1 MAVSA
6 DAAVVELL
14 DSSNYVDWSVW
25 VKTYLL
31 AQDLWDVV
39 EEDEEEEEADDKFK
53 AWREKNA
60 TALHTIQIS
69 CGREAFSLIR
79 NTSSAKR
86 AWDTLAE
93 EFNPKPNAAI
103 AAKREP
109 YQPFFAAV
117 KLGDWRKAKGFLT
130 RDPNAIRARYSAGGT
145 ALHIATKFGHEHI
158 VEELVQLMTPEDL
171 EIVKDGNWTALHL
184 AARINLKMVECMV
197 TKNKKLLGI
206 ANESYGVT
214 PILVAAQF
222 DLWDIVRYLYSL
234 TPIKDLMPDNGPYG
248 AGLVCLCL
256 RAKQFDIAWELLQCC
271 PRLVIT
277 KDPWGASPI
286 HVLAD
291 IPSAFPSGTPLKFW
305 EKWIYDGIHIEHPPA
320 IHDVH
325 VNVENLEEKLGN
337 QNISFSGINRICEM
351 KLIHARSLDIL
362 DYMCEVLKDLDTQEM
377 EDGLVYAA
385 IFRAVRSGIIEF
397 VIRLCKVDPDILW
410 QTNSMGRN
418 IIHYSIECRQEKVY
432 SLIYGVGQR
441 NLITTL
447 ADPSENGML
456 HIAGMLSPKEK
467 LDRISGAALQ
477 MQRERQW
484 FKEVKSIVVL
494 PSGVGTLNDQGMGPN
509 ELFTQNHNK
518 LKEEGEK
525 WMKDTA
531 TSCTVVG
538 ALTIT
543 IMFAAAFTVP
553 GGNNGGTG
561 FPLFL
566 DKKMFMVFIVSDA
579 ISLFSSTTSVLMFLG
594 ILTSR
599 YAEDDFLKSLPTKMI
614 IGLSTLLISIASM
627 MVAFCSA
634 LFIMLHER
642 LWIVIPI
649 IFLASVPVTLFIWM
663 QFPLLVEIFIST
675 YGGGI
680 FDKKVRRHDCI
691 GFDIF
696 QPPIES
702 ASMNSQQDSSNLC
715 AFTLVLIV
723 RVSQGSQFSSR
734 KAKGGSK

>member
-1 MAVSA
+1 MVKTVVPA
-6 DAAVVELL
+6 DAIVVEVLNK
-14 DSSNYVDWSVW
+14 DNYEHWSAL
-25 VKTYLL
+25 VKNYLV
-31 AQDLWDVV
+31 AQDLWEVV
-39 EEDEEEEEADDKFK
+39 EATAEPPTPEQEAEADDQFK
-53 AWREKNA
+53 TWRKKNA
-60 TALHTIQIS
+60 TALHTIQVS
-69 CGREAFSLIR
+69 CGPDAFSMIKEI
-79 NTSSAKR
+79 SSAKI
-86 AWDTLAE
+86 AWETLAE
-93 EFNPKPNAAI
+93 KHMPQPSLLINSFVQSANSSSNPDAAI
-103 AAKREP
+103 AAEHDP

-117 KLGDWRKAKGFLT
+117 KLGDWRKAKEFLT
-130 RDPNAIRARYSAGGT
+130 RDPNAIRARSSTGGT

-171 EIVKDGNWTALHL
+171 EIQKHTSWTALHF
-184 AARINLKMVECMV
+184 AARLNFKMVECMV
-197 TKNKKLLGI
+197 RKNKKLLGI
-206 ANESYGVT
+206 AEESNGLT
-214 PILVAAQF
+214 PILLAAQF

-234 TPIKDLMPDNGPYG
+234 TPIQDLMPENGPYG
-248 AGLVCLCL
+248 AALVCFCL
-256 RAKQFDIAWELLQCC
+256 LAKQFDIAWELLQRC

-277 KDPWGASPI
+277 KDVWGVSPI
-286 HVLAD
+286 RALAD

-305 EKWIYDGIHIEHPPA
+305 EKWIYDGIHIQHPPA

-337 QNISFSGINRICEM
+337 QNISSSVFGLTQGPSSSLRKLLGINRICEM
-351 KLIHARSLDIL
+351 KLIHARSLYIL
-362 DYMCEVLKDLDTQEM
+362 DYMCEVVKHLDTQDM
-377 EDGLVYAA
+377 QDGLVYEA
-385 IFRAVRSGIIEF
+385 IFQAVRSGTIEF

-410 QTNSMGRN
+410 RTNSMRRN
-418 IIHYSIECRQEKVY
+418 IFQYSIERRQEKVY

-441 NLITTL
+441 NLIATF
-447 ADPSENGML
+447 ADASGNDML
-456 HIAGMLSPKEK
+456 HLAGMLSPTEK

-484 FKEVKSIVVL
+484 FKEVKSLVVL
-494 PSGVGTLNDQGMGPN
+494 PSGVGAYNKQGMRPH

-566 DKKMFMVFIVSDA
+566 DEKMFMVFIVSDA

-634 LFIMLHER
+634 LFLMLHER

-680 FDKKVRRHDCI
+680 FDKKVRRWI
-691 GFDIF
+691 
-696 QPPIES
+696 
-702 ASMNSQQDSSNLC
+702 
-715 AFTLVLIV
+715 
-723 RVSQGSQFSSR
+723 
-734 KAKGGSK
+734 

>member
-1 MAVSA
+1 MAVSTDRAVVELLDSRNYVDWSVLVKTYLLAQDLWDVVEEDEEEEA
-6 DAAVVELL
+6 DDKFKVSKKKNATALHKIQISCGREAFSLIRNTTSAKRAWDTLAEKFKPKPAVVELL

-25 VKTYLL
+25 VKTNLL

-39 EEDEEEEEADDKFK
+39 EEDEEEEEEEADDKFK

-60 TALHTIQIS
+60 TALHKIQIS
-69 CGREAFSLIR
+69 CGREASSLIR

-93 EFNPKPNAAI
+93 NVTNETPKRAWDTLAEKFKPKPDAAI
-103 AAKREP
+103 ADP
-109 YQPFFAAV
+109 YQPFFTAV
-117 KLGDWRKAKGFLT
+117 KLGDWRKAKEFLT
-130 RDPNAIRARYSAGGT
+130 RDPNAIRATYSTGGT

-171 EIVKDGNWTALHL
+171 EIVEDGNWTALHL
-184 AARINLKMVECMV
+184 AARLNLKMVECIV
-197 TKNKKLLGI
+197 TKNKKLLGFVE
-206 ANESYGVT
+206 ESEGLT
-214 PILVAAQF
+214 PILLAAKN

-234 TPIKDLMPDNGPYG
+234 TPIQDLMPDNGPYG
-248 AGLVCLCL
+248 AGLVCNCFH
-256 RAKQFDIAWELLQCC
+256 AKQF
-271 PRLVIT
+271 
-277 KDPWGASPI
+277 
-286 HVLAD
+286 
-291 IPSAFPSGTPLKFW
+291 
-305 EKWIYDGIHIEHPPA
+305 GIHIQHPLA
-320 IHDVH
+320 IPDFH

-337 QNISFSGINRICEM
+337 QNISFSVFGFTQGPSSSLR
-351 KLIHARSLDIL
+351 KLL
-362 DYMCEVLKDLDTQEM
+362 
-377 EDGLVYAA
+377 
-385 IFRAVRSGIIEF
+385 
-397 VIRLCKVDPDILW
+397 
-410 QTNSMGRN
+410 
-418 IIHYSIECRQEKVY
+418 
-432 SLIYGVGQR
+432 
-441 NLITTL
+441 
-447 ADPSENGML
+447 
-456 HIAGMLSPKEK
+456 GMLSPTEK

-484 FKEVKSIVVL
+484 FKEVESVVVT
-494 PSGVGTLNDQGMGPN
+494 PSGVGVFNKQGMTPH

-566 DKKMFMVFIVSDA
+566 DENMFMVFIVSDA

-634 LFIMLHER
+634 LFLMLHER

-649 IFLASVPVTLFIWM
+649 IFLAGVPVTLFIWM

-680 FDKKVRRHDCI
+680 FDKKVRHWI
-691 GFDIF
+691 
-696 QPPIES
+696 
-702 ASMNSQQDSSNLC
+702 
-715 AFTLVLIV
+715 
-723 RVSQGSQFSSR
+723 
-734 KAKGGSK
+734 

>member
-1 MAVSA
+1 MVKTVVPA
-6 DAAVVELL
+6 DAIVVEVLNK
-14 DSSNYVDWSVW
+14 DNYEHWSAL
-25 VKTYLL
+25 VKNYLV
-31 AQDLWDVV
+31 AQDLWEVV
-39 EEDEEEEEADDKFK
+39 EATAEPPTPEQEAEADDQFK
-53 AWREKNA
+53 TWRKKNA
-60 TALHTIQIS
+60 TALHTIQVS
-69 CGREAFSLIR
+69 CGPDAFSMIKEI
-79 NTSSAKR
+79 SSAKI
-86 AWDTLAE
+86 AWETLAE
-93 EFNPKPNAAI
+93 KHMPQPSLLINSFVQSANSSSNPDAAI
-103 AAKREP
+103 AAEHDP

-117 KLGDWRKAKGFLT
+117 KLGDWRKAKEFLT
-130 RDPNAIRARYSAGGT
+130 RDPNAIRVRSSTGGT

-171 EIVKDGNWTALHL
+171 EMQEHTWTALHF
-184 AARINLKMVECMV
+184 AARLNFKMVECMV
-197 TKNKKLLGI
+197 RKNKKLLGI
-206 ANESYGVT
+206 AEESNGLT
-214 PILVAAQF
+214 PILFAARF

-234 TPIKDLMPDNGPYG
+234 TPIQDLMPENGPYG
-248 AGLVCLCL
+248 AALVCLCL
-256 RAKQFDIAWELLQCC
+256 LAKQFDIAWELLQRC

-277 KDPWGASPI
+277 KDVWGVSPI
-286 HVLAD
+286 RALAD

-305 EKWIYDGIHIEHPPA
+305 EKWIYDGIHIQHPPA

-337 QNISFSGINRICEM
+337 QNISSSVFGLTQGPSSSLRKLLDASGN
-351 KLIHARSLDIL
+351 D
-362 DYMCEVLKDLDTQEM
+362 
-377 EDGLVYAA
+377 
-385 IFRAVRSGIIEF
+385 
-397 VIRLCKVDPDILW
+397 
-410 QTNSMGRN
+410 
-418 IIHYSIECRQEKVY
+418 
-432 SLIYGVGQR
+432 
-441 NLITTL
+441 
-447 ADPSENGML
+447 ML
-456 HIAGMLSPKEK
+456 HLAGMLSPTEK

-484 FKEVKSIVVL
+484 FKEVKSLVVL
-494 PSGVGTLNDQGMGPN
+494 PSGVGAFNKQGMRPH
-509 ELFTQNHNK
+509 EVFTQNHNK

-566 DKKMFMVFIVSDA
+566 DEKMFMVFIVSDA

-634 LFIMLHER
+634 LFLMLHER

-680 FDKKVRRHDCI
+680 FDKKVRRWI
-691 GFDIF
+691 
-696 QPPIES
+696 
-702 ASMNSQQDSSNLC
+702 
-715 AFTLVLIV
+715 
-723 RVSQGSQFSSR
+723 
-734 KAKGGSK
+734 

>member
-1 MAVSA
+1 MVKTVVPA
-6 DAAVVELL
+6 DAIVVEVLNK
-14 DSSNYVDWSVW
+14 DNYEHWSAL
-25 VKTYLL
+25 VKNYLV
-31 AQDLWDVV
+31 AQDLWEVV
-39 EEDEEEEEADDKFK
+39 EATAEPPKPEEEAEADDQFK
-53 AWREKNA
+53 TWRKKNA
-60 TALHTIQIS
+60 TALHTIQVS
-69 CGREAFSLIR
+69 CGPDAFLMIKEI
-79 NTSSAKR
+79 SSAKI
-86 AWDTLAE
+86 AWETLAE
-93 EFNPKPNAAI
+93 KLMPQPSLLINSFVQSANSSSNPA
-103 AAKREP
+103 RC
-109 YQPFFAAV
+109 
-117 KLGDWRKAKGFLT
+117 WRKAKEFIT
-130 RDPNAIRARYSAGGT
+130 RDPNAIRARYSTGGT
-145 ALHIATKFGHEHI
+145 TLHIATKFGHEHI

-171 EIVKDGNWTALHL
+171 EMQEYTWTALHY
-184 AARINLKMVECMV
+184 AARLNLKMVECMV
-197 TKNKKLLGI
+197 RKNKKLLGI
-206 ANESYGVT
+206 AEGSNGLT
-214 PILVAAQF
+214 PILLAAQH

-234 TPIKDLMPDNGPYG
+234 TPIQDLMPENGPYG
-248 AGLVCLCL
+248 AGLVRLSL
-256 RAKQFDIAWELLQCC
+256 LAKQFDIAWELLQRC

-277 KDPWGASPI
+277 KDVWGISPI
-286 HVLAD
+286 HALAD
-291 IPSAFPSGTPLKFW
+291 IPSAFLSGTPLKFW
-305 EKWIYDGIHIEHPPA
+305 QKWIYDGVHIQHPPA
-320 IHDVH
+320 IHGFH

-337 QNISFSGINRICEM
+337 QNISFSVFGLTQGPSSSLCKLLGINRICEM

-362 DYMCEVLKDLDTQEM
+362 DYMCEVVKHLDTQDM
-377 EDGLVYAA
+377 QDGLVYEA
-385 IFRAVRSGIIEF
+385 IFQAVRSGTIEF

-410 QTNSMGRN
+410 RTNSMRRN
-418 IIHYSIECRQEKVY
+418 IFQYSIERRQEKVY

-441 NLITTL
+441 NLIATF
-447 ADPSENGML
+447 ADASGNDML
-456 HIAGMLSPKEK
+456 HLAGMLSPTEK

-484 FKEVKSIVVL
+484 FKEVKSLVVL
-494 PSGVGTLNDQGMGPN
+494 PSGVGAYNKQGMRPH

-566 DKKMFMVFIVSDA
+566 DEKMFMVFIVSDA

-634 LFIMLHER
+634 LFLMLHER

-680 FDKKVRRHDCI
+680 FDKKVRRWI
-691 GFDIF
+691 
-696 QPPIES
+696 
-702 ASMNSQQDSSNLC
+702 
-715 AFTLVLIV
+715 
-723 RVSQGSQFSSR
+723 
-734 KAKGGSK
+734 

>member
-1 MAVSA
+1 MVKTVVPA
-6 DAAVVELL
+6 DAIVVEVLNK
-14 DSSNYVDWSVW
+14 DNYEHWSAL
-25 VKTYLL
+25 VKNYLV
-31 AQDLWDVV
+31 AQDLWEVV
-39 EEDEEEEEADDKFK
+39 EATAEPPKPEQEAEADDQFK
-53 AWREKNA
+53 AWRKKNA
-60 TALHTIQIS
+60 TALHTIQVS
-69 CGREAFSLIR
+69 CGPDAFSMIKEI
-79 NTSSAKR
+79 SSAKI

-93 EFNPKPNAAI
+93 KLMPQPSLLINSFVQSANSSSNPDAAI
-103 AAKREP
+103 AAKHDP

-117 KLGDWRKAKGFLT
+117 KLGDWRKAKEFLT
-130 RDPNAIRARYSAGGT
+130 RDPNAIRARYSTGGT

-171 EIVKDGNWTALHL
+171 EMQDGTWTALHI
-184 AARINLKMVECMV
+184 AARLNLKMVECMV

-206 ANESYGVT
+206 VEESHGLT
-214 PILVAAQF
+214 PILFAAKL
-222 DLWDIVRYLYSL
+222 DLWDIVRYLYTL
-234 TPIKDLMPDNGPYG
+234 TPIQDLMPENGPYG
-248 AGLVCLCL
+248 AGLVSFCFF
-256 RAKQFDIAWELLQCC
+256 AKQFDIAWELLQRC
-271 PRLVIT
+271 PQLVIA
-277 KDPWGASPI
+277 KNRWGDSPI
-286 HVLAD
+286 YILAQV
-291 IPSAFPSGTPLKFW
+291 PSAFPSGTRLKFW
-305 EKWIYDGIHIEHPPA
+305 EKWIYDGIHIQHPPA

-337 QNISFSGINRICEM
+337 QNISFSVFGLTQGPSSSLRKLLGINRICEM

-362 DYMCEVLKDLDTQEM
+362 DYMCEVIKDLDTQDMIE
-377 EDGLVYAA
+377 GLVY
-385 IFRAVRSGIIEF
+385 RALFLAVQTGIIEF
-397 VIRLCKVDPDILW
+397 VIRLGKVDPDILW
-410 QTNSMGRN
+410 QPNSMGRN
-418 IIHYSIECRQEKVY
+418 IFQYAVERRQEKVY

-441 NLITTL
+441 NLIATF
-447 ADPSENGML
+447 ADASGNDML
-456 HIAGMLSPKEK
+456 HLAGMLSPTEK

-484 FKEVKSIVVL
+484 FKEVKSLVVL
-494 PSGVGTLNDQGMGPN
+494 PSGVGAFNKQGMRPH
-509 ELFTQNHNK
+509 EVFTQNHNK

-566 DKKMFMVFIVSDA
+566 DEKMFMVFIVSDA

-634 LFIMLHER
+634 LFLMLHER

-680 FDKKVRRHDCI
+680 FDKKVRRWI
-691 GFDIF
+691 
-696 QPPIES
+696 
-702 ASMNSQQDSSNLC
+702 
-715 AFTLVLIV
+715 
-723 RVSQGSQFSSR
+723 
-734 KAKGGSK
+734 